1 MNIYCAISLDI
12 EAQSFLR
19 EQLEE
24 DTVVFQDKLEVSEQR
39 PAFLQ
44 AKVCFGNAPPGW
56 LEQTERLE
64 WIQLESVGF
73 GEYQNVD
80 PKTDFVMTHL
90 KGFFDVPV
98 AESALAGILALYR
111 KVDTLTRLQQRKEWV
126 GQDLRP
132 HMKTLKGAKVCVL
145 GGSGGIGSHLIRLL
159 EPFETELTVFGRRP
173 SKSDITTPS
182 ELERILPETDVLISS
197 LPETNE
203 TIQLMNEKR
212 LRLLAPHAIFV
223 NVGRGSLVDE
233 PALINLLQE
242 EKIGGAVLDV
252 TEQEPLP
259 PEHPLWTCP
268 NTLLTQ
274 HTGGGFDREVH
285 GKVEVFLDNLRRFRE
300 GETPKHVVNLE
311 RGY

>member
-1 MNIYCAISLDI
+1 MTIYCAISLAD
-12 EAQSFLR
+12 EEQSFLR
-19 EQLEE
+19 DHLEKE
-24 DTVVFQDKLEVSEQR
+24 SITFQDKLEASQQL
-39 PAFLQ
+39 PAFLP
-44 AKVCFGNAPPGW
+44 AKVCFGNVPPGW
-56 LEQTERLE
+56 LEQTEHLE

-73 GEYQNVD
+73 GEYQNID
-80 PKTDFVMTHL
+80 SKTDFIMTHL

-111 KVDTLTRLQQRKEWV
+111 KIDTLTRLQQQKEWV

-132 HMKTLKGAKVCVL
+132 HMKILKGAKVCVL
-145 GGSGGIGSHLIRLL
+145 GGGGGIGSHLISLL
-159 EPFETELTVFGRRP
+159 EPFETEVTVFGRRS
-173 SKSDITTPS
+173 SKADITTTT
-182 ELERILPETDVLISS
+182 ELEKVLPAVDILVSA

-203 TIQLMNEKR
+203 TIQLMSAKR
-212 LRLLAPHAIFV
+212 LQLLAPHALFV

-233 PALINLLQE
+233 PALVTLLEE

-252 TEQEPLP
+252 TEREPLP
-259 PEHPLWTCP
+259 PDHPLWTCP

-274 HTGGGFDREVH
+274 HTGGGFDREVR

-300 GETPKHVVNLE
+300 GEMPEHVVNLE

>member
-1 MNIYCAISLDI
+1 MNIYCAISLDQ
-12 EAQSFLR
+12 EAKKFLR
-19 EQLEE
+19 DHLEGE
-24 DTVVFQDKLEVSEQR
+24 SLVFQDELENSDQL

-44 AKVCFGNAPPGW
+44 AGICFGNVPPGW
-56 LEQTERLE
+56 LEQTERLR

-90 KGFFDVPV
+90 KNFFDVPV

-111 KVDTLTRLQQRKEWV
+111 KVDTLTRLQQQRKWV

-132 HMKTLKGAKVCVL
+132 HMRTLRGAKVCVL

-159 EPFETELTVFGRRP
+159 EPFETEVTVFGRR
-173 SKSDITTPS
+173 STVSDITTTS
-182 ELERILPETDVLISS
+182 ELERMLPETDILVSS

-203 TIQLMNEKR
+203 TIQLMNAER
-212 LRLLAPHAIFV
+212 LGLLAPHAIFV

-233 PALINLLQE
+233 PALIALLRE

-252 TEQEPLP
+252 TDQEPLP
-259 PEHPLWTCP
+259 PDHPLWTCP

-274 HTGGGFDREVH
+274 HTGGGFDREVR
-285 GKVEVFLDNLRRFRE
+285 GKVEVFLDNLRRFRK
-300 GETPKHVVNLE
+300 GKTPEHVVNLG